1 MKLINFLNKK
11 NDDSLNLLVDEDK
24 ISWIDSKSIEN
35 YSHLKSDIYLISD
48 LFNSF
53 KIDLPETSLTNQE
66 KSIPFLI
73 QDKLLK
79 DINEYTW
86 SLNSESKIVTLVD
99 LNTFKEIFSEID
111 LFKVEKLIPFET
123 ALKDNLIILIDNL
136 AIINIKNTWSWSGD
150 IDQLFNFLPDIKE
163 RFLIEKINCF
173 QVNSPSNK
181 LKSFDFINFQ
191 SFNSNEEILEN
202 LLPLNSSNNFLK
214 GRFESRINWIEILA
228 KFKFYIYS
236 GLALF
241 SIFLLSTIIQLAV
254 LSVSNNQ
261 LENNLNEVFKSKFP
275 SERIKSNII
284 SQVNS
289 LLSSS
294 SSSKKNLELVAAL
307 SNEISIID
315 NISLVSVNYD
325 AFKFSIEIEAVDY
338 QDIQNLVDNM
348 SNQGI
353 DISIGSS
360 RRVNNLILGEL
371 NVSNI

>member
-24 ISWIDSKSIEN
+24 ISWIDSKSIDN

-214 GRFESRINWIEILA
+214 GRFESRINWLEILI

-236 GLALF
+236 GLTLF

-275 SERIKSNII
+275 NERIKSNII

-294 SSSKKNLELVAAL
+294 SGSKKNLELVAVL
-307 SNEISIID
+307 SNEISILD

-338 QDIQNLVDNM
+338 KDIQNLVDNM
-348 SNQGI
+348 SDQGI

-360 RRVNNLILGEL
+360 RRINNLILGEL